1 MSNNRSRLALRGVA
15 FRLRLANDPRSHQ
28 LAQRVATVASTL
40 RHRGPGADVEQTDV
54 TVDQDASG
62 TPDLQSLLKDESD
75 TIIQI
80 LKTQDSGSELR
91 KEIRQLYAQ
100 ARSLQTTLRSI
111 GKGFVDAMGVEE
123 TKELD
128 DSTVGEIRDGFND
141 TAKAL
146 DEMLTIASI
155 LKSFEAKIRDTVG
168 VLPVQHRL
176 PQKSKRE
183 VEKSQI
189 KTTK

>member
-1 MSNNRSRLALRGVA
+1 MMHQRSRLTLRGVQY
-15 FRLRLANDPRSHQ
+15 RLHASGDYRAAYRLASILER
-28 LAQRVATVASTL
+28 LA
-40 RHRGPGADVEQTDV
+40 GPGADVEQTNV
-54 TVDQDASG
+54 TVDEDASG

-111 GKGFVDAMGVEE
+111 GKGFVDALGVEE
-123 TKELD
+123 TQELD
-128 DSTVGEIRDGFND
+128 ESTVGELRDGFND
-141 TAKAL
+141 TAKMM

-155 LKSFEAKIRDTVG
+155 LKSFEAKVRDTVG

-183 VEKSQI
+183 VEKAQI